1 MGDLLFGTFIILFIG
16 LGVSVLIL
24 GILINANAGKVAI
37 AVTMILCGTVLGVL
51 MHIPAQTVYYGTE
64 AKLKYRDELRQIY
77 NQELPKLDSNYDQIA
92 KLNPDAAVLV
102 NQDSPIAT
110 TMELRTDLIKRMT
123 EAEREAV
130 EALKTK
136 YEIEQ
141 SLFSIF
147 I

>member
-1 MGDLLFGTFIILFIG
+1 MGDLLFGTFALLSTG
-16 LGVSVLIL
+16 LVVSAVIL
-24 GILINANAGKVAI
+24 GALIEAEVRLLGIVI
-37 AVTMILCGTVLGVL
+37 TTILCVGVIGVL
-51 MHIPAQTVYYGTE
+51 MHIHTQTVYYGTE

-92 KLNPDAAVLV
+92 KLNPNATLLV
-102 NQDSPIAT
+102 NQGSPIAT
-110 TMELRTDLIKRMT
+110 TMKLRTDLIKRMT

-136 YEIEQ
+136 YEVEQ